1 MIGSS
6 RFRPFLHPKAQKTD
20 GRSRPLQSRQLF
32 SRGRARAR
40 SGNAPSNGA
49 FPSSQV
55 VKAPPRRGKA
65 VWSAARFVCRM
76 TLYACRSSSRKTRYA
91 IFVGALKNKKALAHP
106 SPRRSSE
113 GKDLRRNASR
123 NLFCAAKEIRELKSN
138 PARRVPLR
146 CGTQFASYLRLTVIR
161 MTKTSVGVTAR

>member
-1 MIGSS
+1 MC
-6 RFRPFLHPKAQKTD
+6 L
-20 GRSRPLQSRQLF
+20 LF
-32 SRGRARAR
+32 PRICCASAREPYY
-40 SGNAPSNGA
+40 APSNGA

-76 TLYACRSSSRKTRYA
+76 TLCACRSSSRKTRYA

-106 SPRRSSE
+106 SR
-113 GKDLRRNASR
+113 KD
-123 NLFCAAKEIRELKSN
+123 FCAAKEIRELKSN

-146 CGTQFASYLRLTVIR
+146 CVSRGRARARTEISPQWEIHNGKFPVNKWQRAHRALCKKAFVHTQFAPYQRLTVLR
-161 MTKTSVGVTAR
+161 KT